1 MCICVRGEGNLA
13 EASVLSSWS
22 LALKPH
28 KVKVPA
34 VPQHGAAHLV
44 DEEGKTYMVQ
54 KSPSQF
60 SQRIAPKIW
69 EEQDGIKSTT
79 QSSPEYACDQTVIS
93 LYSAGSW
100 DGDRCQDLTS
110 HCVNGVG
117 KWLNFWQMYGQE
129 NKLIS
134 LEDNTQEQRI
144 EKFQPCNNRFI

>member
-1 MCICVRGEGNLA
+1 MKIFVWWSCKHLAGAVKHWACCLNVCYNLCAFVWEGKETLLKQECYHLEALHSNLTR
-13 EASVLSSWS
+13 S
-22 LALKPH
+22 KT
-28 KVKVPA
+28 VPA
-34 VPQHGAAHLV
+34 VAQHGAAHLV

-117 KWLNFWQMYGQE
+117 KWLNF
-129 NKLIS
+129 
-134 LEDNTQEQRI
+134 
-144 EKFQPCNNRFI
+144 